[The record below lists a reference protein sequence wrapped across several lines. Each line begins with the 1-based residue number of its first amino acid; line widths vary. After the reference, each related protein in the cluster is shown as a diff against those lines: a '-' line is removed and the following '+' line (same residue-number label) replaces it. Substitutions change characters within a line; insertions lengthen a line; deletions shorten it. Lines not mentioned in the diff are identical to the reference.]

1 MWEVERLLDE
11 CEQLPQLLLLEN
23 VPLLLSKK
31 HIGNF
36 QLWRKKLESLGYSN
50 FVQLLNSKDYG
61 IPQNRNRCFMVSILG
76 DYYYTFPKKQSLKY
90 KLKDILEDN
99 VDEKYYVSEKAI
111 KYITKQERLDKK
123 YTQLNGEIGIPLT
136 AKGQSN
142 WTGDFVLDSE
152 RERESTRKQ
161 CGPEE
166 EDLMT
171 DIRGIL

>member
-11 CEQLPQLLLLEN
+11 CEQLPQVLLLEN

-76 DYYYTFPKKQSLKY
+76 DYHYTFPKKRKLEK
-90 KLKDILEDN
+90 KLKDMLEDK
-99 VDEKYYVSEKAI
+99 VDEKYYLSNDMIQYFLANSEMQKE
-111 KYITKQERLDKK
+111 KG
-123 YTQLNGEIGIPLT
+123 NGFRFEP
-136 AKGQSN
+136 
-142 WTGDFVLDSE
+142 FE
-152 RERESTRKQ
+152 RERE
-161 CGPEE
+161 
-166 EDLMT
+166 
-171 DIRGIL
+171 

>member
-1 MWEVERLLDE
+1 
-11 CEQLPQLLLLEN
+11 
-23 VPLLLSKK
+23 
-31 HIGNF
+31 
-36 QLWRKKLESLGYSN
+36 
-50 FVQLLNSKDYG
+50 
-61 IPQNRNRCFMVSILG
+61 MVSILG

-171 DIRGIL
+171 DIRGILQLKMKKVSDNELIKAEREREFLSRMTRMLLKPSMVMA